1 MCPSEADKA
10 QFEKHRFH
18 LYNLTFGKKSDGGEE
33 GRSPPKEQTDSLPA
47 GEETSV
53 WGGALQTL
61 LGEAGPLTSLRE
73 RRGAT
78 NGRQGLQRYT
88 V

>member
-53 WGGALQTL
+53 WGGPYKRFL
-61 LGEAGPLTSLRE
+61 E
-73 RRGAT
+73 
-78 NGRQGLQRYT
+78 RQGL
-88 V
+88 